1 GHPGPDPDHP
11 AHAHRRQQDRR
22 GQRRH
27 AGRAHRRPRQ
37 PALGPEEPPRHRGG
51 QAAPL
56 RQRLRQRRGR
66 ALHRRPGHPG
76 QGRRLG
82 DHPPGGRGRLL

>member
-1 GHPGPDPDHP
+1 GHRGPDPHHP
-11 AHAHRRQQDRR
+11 AHPHRRQQDRR

-27 AGRAHRRPRQ
+27 ARHARRRPRDQ
-37 PALGPEEPPRHRGG
+37 APGAEEPPHHRGG

-66 ALHRRPGHPG
+66 AVHRRAGHPG

-82 DHPPGGRGRLL
+82 DDPPGRRGRL